1 MTDQKRTGAIPLVE
15 EELRVDKQP
24 VTAGKVSVHTVV
36 DAFKEVVRETL
47 ESERVEVSRVSINRE
62 VQTAPAVRTEGDV
75 LIIPV
80 LEEVLVVEK
89 RLVLKEE
96 LHVRR
101 LVSEENVEI
110 PVTVRKQR
118 AVVERITPEGL
129 SNQEDEETMST
140 AAMTTRTITAFF
152 DDREDASDAIQRLQ
166 TAGIPRSDINM
177 VEGSRSGS
185 SPTQESAGFWESL
198 KEMFLPDEDR
208 YTYAEGL
215 RRGGYLVTVR
225 TNDAHYDRAL
235 DILDDEG
242 TIDIDERAAS
252 WRNEGWTTP
261 VGGSAG
267 ASSMSS
273 STGSATGR
281 AATPTRSVTGGVS
294 RTESAG
300 SSARDATGSLS
311 RGDEEVIPLTEEQL
325 RVGKRD
331 VSHGRVRVR
340 SYTVET
346 PVQEQVNLRDEHV
359 TVERRSVDRPVAGDE
374 NLFRERT
381 IEAEERAEEA
391 VVDKQARVKEELVI
405 KKDVG
410 QRSETVSDKV
420 RRTEVEVDDQRAK
433 TSRPSKR
440 TRR

>member
-36 DAFKEVVRETL
+36 DAFEEVVRETL

-62 VQTAPAVRTEGDV
+62 VQTAPAVRTEGDM

-110 PVTVRKQR
+110 PMTVRKQR
-118 AVVERITPEGL
+118 AVVERITPGFV
-129 SNQEDEETMST
+129 QPRGRGTMSA

-152 DDREDASDAIQRLQ
+152 DNREDASDAIQRLQ
-166 TAGIPRSDINM
+166 TAGIPRTDINM

-185 SPTQESAGFWESL
+185 SPTQETAGFWESL

-225 TNDAHYDRAL
+225 TNDAHYERAL

-273 STGSATGR
+273 STGSAAER
-281 AATPTRSVTGGVS
+281 AATPKGAVAGSVS
-294 RTESAG
+294 RTASAG
-300 SSARDATGSLS
+300 SSARDAAGSLS

-359 TVERRSVDRPVAGDE
+359 TVERRPVDRPVAGDE

-410 QRSETVSDKV
+410 QRSETVSDTV

-433 TSRPSKR
+433 TSQPSKR
-440 TRR
+440 TSR

>member
-1 MTDQKRTGAIPLVE
+1 
-15 EELRVDKQP
+15 
-24 VTAGKVSVHTVV
+24 
-36 DAFKEVVRETL
+36 
-47 ESERVEVSRVSINRE
+47 
-62 VQTAPAVRTEGDV
+62 
-75 LIIPV
+75 
-80 LEEVLVVEK
+80 
-89 RLVLKEE
+89 
-96 LHVRR
+96 
-101 LVSEENVEI
+101 
-110 PVTVRKQR
+110 
-118 AVVERITPEGL
+118 
-129 SNQEDEETMST
+129 MSA
-140 AAMTTRTITAFF
+140 AAMNTRTITAFF

-166 TAGIPRSDINM
+166 TAGIPRRDINM
-177 VEGSRSGS
+177 VEGGRSGS

-198 KEMFLPDEDR
+198 KELFLPDEDR

-225 TNDAHYDRAL
+225 TNDAHYERAV

-261 VGGSAG
+261 VGGSA
-267 ASSMSS
+267 
-273 STGSATGR
+273 
-281 AATPTRSVTGGVS
+281 
-294 RTESAG
+294 RTASAG
-300 SSARDATGSLS
+300 SSARDAAGSLS
-311 RGDEEVIPLTEEQL
+311 KEGEEVIPLTEEQL

-346 PVQEQVNLRDEHV
+346 PVQEQVDLRDEHV
-359 TVERRSVDRPVAGDE
+359 TVERRSVDRPVAADE

-381 IEAEERAEEA
+381 IEAEERDEEA

-410 QRSETVSDKV
+410 QRSETVSDTV
-420 RRTEVEVDDQRAK
+420 RRTEVEVDDERAK
-433 TSRPSKR
+433 TSRPRER